1 MQSADHTIYRQYS
14 LLTIGSV
21 SSFLEA
27 TGLGISFPASPEN
40 NALQPGRENR
50 DFCGKNRP
58 QVVI

>member
-27 TGLGISFPASPEN
+27 TGLGISFPASSERT
-40 NALQPGRENR
+40 ALVLVNR
-50 DFCGKNRP
+50 LRGLSLNYL
-58 QVVI
+58 